1 MEAYAANRSNC
12 SEGVKQLPLAMFAVE
27 RNSKK
32 RLLFDVSSRKIRGVS
47 SYVFP
52 DANCAFENHGWLLM
66 IRHKPWYFQEQT
78 VFLVHSSSGK
88 QLNLPVFSCREREGY
103 KGFFVFYVGS
113 HGIPLVVARFEIWS
127 IVPTVHIACPGDTY
141 WSVYKHGV
149 EPPMSRTMRRSLER
163 TWVADLALLGTQV
176 ICVDSN
182 GQILVFDITEM
193 TWGRMAPCPKWSQK
207 DRHFLVASHGEVVL
221 VSRPRTMANAFKFF
235 RLDIE
240 AMEWSQMD
248 DRELDDTSWFLCKGQ
263 SFRVKDAGR
272 RRVYTFR
279 GPKQL
284 DSCQRITT
292 DGMAMGSS
300 STACFTRTGTSG
312 HDDWLKSIR
321 NVYAYDLDDGTIE
334 MVIPAS
340 LVTEVCH
347 WVQPSMFA
355 TTAK

>member
-1 MEAYAANRSNC
+1 MEAYDGNKSNC
-12 SEGVKQLPLAMFAVE
+12 SQGVKQLPLAMFAVE

-52 DANCAFENHGWLLM
+52 DATCAFENRGWLLM
-66 IRHKPWYFQEQT
+66 IRHKPCHFQEQSA
-78 VFLVHSSSGK
+78 FLVHPSSGK
-88 QLNLPVFSCREREGY
+88 QLNLPVFPCREQGY
-103 KGFFVFYVGS
+103 EGFFVFYVGS

-141 WSVYKHGV
+141 WSAYKYGV
-149 EPPMSRTMRRSLER
+149 EPPHMSRTTRRLLER
-163 TWVADLALLGTQV
+163 TWIADLALLGTQV
-176 ICVDSN
+176 ICVDIS
-182 GQILVFDITEM
+182 GQILIFNITEM
-193 TWGRMAPCPKWSQK
+193 TWGRMAPCLKWSQE
-207 DRHFLVASHGEVVL
+207 DHHFLVASHGEVVL
-221 VSRPRTMANAFKFF
+221 VSRPGTMENAFKFF

-240 AMEWSQMD
+240 AMEWSQLD

-272 RRVYTFR
+272 RRVYTFS
-279 GPKQL
+279 GPKQWSVPM
-284 DSCQRITT
+284 DSYEQTT
-292 DGMAMGSS
+292 NGMAMGS
-300 STACFTRTGTSG
+300 TACFTGTSG
-312 HDDWLKSIR
+312 HDVGLKSIT
-321 NVYAYDLDDGTIE
+321 NVYAYDLDDGTVE